1 MTLPL
6 SAALSVRV
14 VPDSVM
20 MPAALKIN
28 ALEST
33 DGKTVWFG
41 AAFNMV
47 QSFINICCG
56 LAILLLSHPPGVS

>member
-1 MTLPL
+1 
-6 SAALSVRV
+6 
-14 VPDSVM
+14 VM

-47 QSFINICCG
+47 QSFINICCS
-56 LAILLLSHPPGVS
+56 LAIWVKLRQSRQAN